1 MFSIR
6 DSSSIDEQRLVKRL
20 RNGENGAM
28 QEFYTLYANHLTA
41 VCSRYIVDRD
51 DLKDVFQEALI
62 HIFSHIPDFEY
73 RGPGSLKA
81 WASRIVVNE
90 ALDFLKAKK
99 HNQLMLTEADVAEEP
114 DDETLTL
121 SDIPPDVIQRMVR
134 KLPIG
139 YRTVF
144 NLYVFENKSHSEIGR
159 LLGIKESTSSSQYN
173 RAKALLAN
181 MISQYINKEQLP
193 R

>member
-20 RNGENGAM
+20 RNGETGAM
-28 QEFYTLYANHLTA
+28 REFYTLYADHLTA

-90 ALDFLKAKK
+90 ALDYLKAKK
-99 HNQLMLTEADVAEEP
+99 HHELMLVEEDIADEP
-114 DDETLTL
+114 YEETLTL
-121 SDIPPDVIQRMVR
+121 SDIPPDEIQRMV
-134 KLPIG
+134 KSLPLG

-144 NLYVFENKSHSEIGR
+144 NLYVFENKSHSEIAR

-173 RAKALLAN
+173 RAKNLLAD
-181 MISQYINKEQLP
+181 MIRQYNNKKQSP

>member
-1 MFSIR
+1 MLVEEDIA
-6 DSSSIDEQRLVKRL
+6 DEPY
-20 RNGENGAM
+20 E
-28 QEFYTLYANHLTA
+28 
-41 VCSRYIVDRD
+41 
-51 DLKDVFQEALI
+51 
-62 HIFSHIPDFEY
+62 
-73 RGPGSLKA
+73 
-81 WASRIVVNE
+81 
-90 ALDFLKAKK
+90 
-99 HNQLMLTEADVAEEP
+99 
-114 DDETLTL
+114 ETLTL
-121 SDIPPDVIQRMVR
+121 SDIPPDVIQRMVK

-144 NLYVFENKSHSEIGR
+144 NLYVFENKSHREISR

>member
-1 MFSIR
+1 M
-6 DSSSIDEQRLVKRL
+6 VKRL

-28 QEFYTLYANHLTA
+28 REFYTLYADHLTA

-90 ALDFLKAKK
+90 ALDYLKAKK
-99 HNQLMLTEADVAEEP
+99 HHELMLVEEDIADEP
-114 DDETLTL
+114 YEETLTL
-121 SDIPPDVIQRMVR
+121 SDIPPDVIQRMVKR
-134 KLPIG
+134 LPIG

-144 NLYVFENKSHSEIGR
+144 NLYVFENKSHSEIAH

-173 RAKALLAN
+173 RAKSLLADK
-181 MISQYINKEQLP
+181 IRQYINKKQQ
-193 R
+193 